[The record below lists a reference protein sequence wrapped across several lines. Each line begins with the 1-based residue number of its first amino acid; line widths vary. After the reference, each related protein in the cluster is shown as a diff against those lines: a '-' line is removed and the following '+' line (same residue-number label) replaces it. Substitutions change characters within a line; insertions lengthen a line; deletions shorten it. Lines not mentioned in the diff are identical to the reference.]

1 VLSLD
6 VTGTLLTSEP
16 INVLPGNPPFAMMI
30 SGFPSPF
37 MSATFKASKLIET
50 SVLGNE
56 ADTIFVKNVVGAGAG
71 VGLDVSE
78 ELEVGICMIVVSED
92 EEPPPHPLSA
102 SAETAIIKI
111 DLFIYVT
118 VIR

>member
-1 VLSLD
+1 
-6 VTGTLLTSEP
+6 
-16 INVLPGNPPFAMMI
+16 
-30 SGFPSPF
+30 

-56 ADTIFVKNVVGAGAG
+56 ADTSFVKNVVGAGAG

-102 SAETAIIKI
+102 NTPVAAAIIKI

-118 VIR
+118 IIR

>member
-1 VLSLD
+1 
-6 VTGTLLTSEP
+6 
-16 INVLPGNPPFAMMI
+16 
-30 SGFPSPF
+30 

-50 SVLGNE
+50 SVRGNE
-56 ADTIFVKNVVGAGAG
+56 ADTSFVKNVVGAGTG

-92 EEPPPHPLSA
+92 VLPPPQPLSA

-111 DLFIYVT
+111 VLFIQATFILAY
-118 VIR
+118 ISL